1 MATLLRSRRFADRAI
16 EPTQQYI
23 TFQLRQYTFALPID
37 RLKRV
42 SQFKGE
48 ADPVADLSA
57 AVNAQEDV
65 RWIDVDQH
73 LFSAVNPPTLGGAA
87 IANPRQAVCV
97 ILFSDAIGDTVG
109 LAIDTQPKMQ
119 RVARSQ
125 IFPLLEDKTDLPLF
139 RSVCVSRIQMQ
150 EENAIFLL
158 DLEKLC
164 NLPVLLP

>member
-23 TFQLRQYTFALPID
+23 TFQLRQYIFALPID

-65 RWIDVDQH
+65 RWIDVDQY
-73 LFSAVNPPTLGGAA
+73 LFAAVNLPALSGAA
-87 IANPRQAVCV
+87 ILPSQQAACV
-97 ILFSDAIGDTVG
+97 ILFSDATGNTVG

-119 RVARSQ
+119 RIARSQ
-125 IFPLLEDKTDLPLF
+125 IVPLLEDKTDLPLI
-139 RSVCVSRIQMQ
+139 RSVCVSQIQSQ
-150 EENAIFLL
+150 GENAIFLL

-164 NLPVLLP
+164 SL